1 MHVILLE
8 KVKNLGNLGDVVG
21 VKAGYG
27 RNYLIPENKAV
38 FASDEN
44 KQVFEA
50 RRAEFEKKA
59 KQDVAKAEQRA
70 SQLNDITLTIE
81 VQATDEGKLYG
92 SIGPHE
98 VSEALTARS
107 IEINKREI
115 AMPEGPLHMLGEYM
129 IDLHL
134 HSDVVANL
142 QVALIAAK

>member
-8 KVKNLGNLGDVVG
+8 KVKNLGNLGDVVD

-27 RNYLIPENKAV
+27 RNFLIPENKAV

-98 VSEALTARS
+98 VSDALTARS
-107 IEINKREI
+107 IEISKREI
-115 AMPEGPLHMLGEYM
+115 AMPEGPLQMIGEYV

-142 QVALIAAK
+142 QVALVAAK